1 MFTWAACN
9 SAIPS
14 LISAWE
20 ETLIILAT
28 CGKKVRRKQETKK
41 GKKATDKRQQER
53 KERLWDLDKSAL
65 SPPHYDVDV
74 GLLPLIKWRS
84 HHLDQIRYRERYRHQ
99 EQHQHHQEEHQL
111 RMDYLVSLFG
121 TKGEVSN
128 KCLPSPPQLLSLLR
142 ELVALPFKF
151 LSRRPRWHWSNL
163 QTRSCP
169 DLSFVL
175 QFYPN

>member
-28 CGKKVRRKQETKK
+28 CNKKVRRKQETKK

-74 GLLPLIKWRS
+74 GLLPLIIWRS
-84 HHLDQIRYRERYRHQ
+84 HHLDQIRYSDQHQ
-99 EQHQHHQEEHQL
+99 HQHQHHQEEHQL

-142 ELVALPFKF
+142 ELVALTFKWW
-151 LSRRPRWHWSNL
+151 SHRPRWHWSNKK
-163 QTRSCP
+163 SCSFIQ
-169 DLSFVL
+169 LSEES
-175 QFYPN
+175 